1 MPATAVRRPVPAIV
15 FLLIL
20 SLLAAIVWWRVLH
33 RASDASTPNGTKN
46 SCSSSA
52 PSKPVALPA
61 PKSVSL
67 TVLNGN
73 GKSGLAATISNQLKA
88 RGFKIAKYGN
98 DDPVA
103 GVAEIRYTSKY
114 ATAATVVKA
123 YLPGATLV
131 HLDGTT
137 AGVTVSLGAKFAAL
151 ASATA
156 VQKALSTAS
165 KAPAP
170 TC

>member
-1 MPATAVRRPVPAIV
+1 MPANAVRRPVPAIV

-33 RASDASTPNGTKN
+33 RASDASTPKGTKSN
-46 SCSSSA
+46 CSTSA
-52 PSKPVALPA
+52 PSKPVTLPA
-61 PKSVSL
+61 PKAVSL

-98 DDPVA
+98 DDPVT
-103 GVAEIRYTSKY
+103 GVAEIRYTTKF

-131 HLDGTT
+131 PLDGTA

-151 ASATA
+151 ASAAA
-156 VQKALSTAS
+156 VKKALTTAS
-165 KAPAP
+165 QAPAP

>member
-15 FLLIL
+15 FLLVL

-33 RASDASTPNGTKN
+33 RASEASTPKSNK
-46 SCSSSA
+46 SCSTSA
-52 PSKPVALPA
+52 ANKPVALPT
-61 PKSVSL
+61 PKTVSL

-88 RGFKIAKYGN
+88 RGFRIAKYGN

-103 GVAEIRYTSKY
+103 GVAEIRYTTKF

-123 YLPGATLV
+123 YLPGATLIP
-131 HLDGTT
+131 LDGTT

-151 ASATA
+151 ASAAA
-156 VQKALSTAS
+156 VKKALITAS